1 MRRGVILEGAT
12 VGWNLVEG
20 VIAVGA
26 GAIASSVALIG
37 FGVDSF
43 VETASGAVVGWRLR
57 AELNGH
63 ADEERI
69 EGLERRAGRIAG
81 ALLLGLAVYVVID
94 AGRRLL
100 GFGAE
105 AQESRVGI
113 ALTAISLV
121 VMPFL
126 GRAKLRTARALRSG
140 ALRADAY
147 ETIACSWLSLTTL
160 LGLVLN
166 AGFGWWWADPL
177 AALAIVPL
185 VVREGLEGLRC
196 WSRQCLPGWCGR
208 RPRFTAA
215 RAALICTILDLTA
228 IGCGCSSCCLPILG
242 PMSEDG

>member
-1 MRRGVILEGAT
+1 MRGTLLRRGVILEGAT
-12 VGWNLVEG
+12 VGWNIVEG
-20 VIAVGA
+20 VIAVSA

-57 AELNGH
+57 TELNGQ

-69 EGLERRAGRIAG
+69 EDLERRAGRVAG
-81 ALLLGLAVYVVID
+81 TLLLGLAVYIVID

-121 VMPFL
+121 VMPYL
-126 GRAKLRTARALRSG
+126 GWAKLRTARALRSG

-147 ETIACSWLSLTTL
+147 ETVTCAWLSLTTL

-166 AGFGWWWADPL
+166 AAFGWWWADPL

-185 VVREGLEGLRC
+185 VVREGLEGLRGEC
-196 WSRQCLPGWCGR
+196 HDSN
-208 RPRFTAA
+208 
-215 RAALICTILDLTA
+215 
-228 IGCGCSSCCLPILG
+228 
-242 PMSEDG
+242 

>member
-1 MRRGVILEGAT
+1 VSRFCILERSQTRACHTPGMTRPPLSLHAALLRRGVLLEGAT
-12 VGWNLVEG
+12 VGWNVVEG
-20 VIAVGA
+20 AIAVGA

-57 AELNGH
+57 AELHGH
-63 ADEERI
+63 ADEQRI
-69 EGLERRAGRIAG
+69 EDLERRAGRIAG

-126 GRAKLRTARALRSG
+126 GWAKLRTARALRSG

-147 ETIACSWLSLTTL
+147 ETIACAWLSLTTL
-160 LGLVLN
+160 GGLLLN
-166 AGFGWWWADPL
+166 AAFDWWWADPL

-185 VVREGLEGLRC
+185 VVREGLEGLRGEC
-196 WSRQCLPGWCGR
+196 HGSH
-208 RPRFTAA
+208 
-215 RAALICTILDLTA
+215 
-228 IGCGCSSCCLPILG
+228 
-242 PMSEDG
+242 

>member
-1 MRRGVILEGAT
+1 MPRPLDGVRGPLLKRGVILEGVT
-12 VGWNLVEG
+12 VGWNIVEG
-20 VIAVGA
+20 IIAVSA

-57 AELNGH
+57 AELNAQAG
-63 ADEERI
+63 DDWIER
-69 EGLERRAGRIAG
+69 LERRTSRIAG
-81 ALLLGLAVYVVID
+81 ILLLGLAAYIVID

-100 GFGAE
+100 GFGTKAE
-105 AQESRVGI
+105 ESFVGI

-126 GRAKLRTARALRSG
+126 GWLKLRTARALQSG

-166 AGFGWWWADPL
+166 AVFGWWWADPL

-185 VVREGLEGLRC
+185 VVREGLEGLRGEC
-196 WSRQCLPGWCGR
+196 HDS
-208 RPRFTAA
+208 T
-215 RAALICTILDLTA
+215 
-228 IGCGCSSCCLPILG
+228 
-242 PMSEDG
+242 